1 MLHIYSEFHRKI
13 LLDSFGLPP
22 PHTTTATWSNGQSSV
37 HVDRLIAES
46 SKRAGA
52 QTALLLC
59 VADSHPGIFKTLAA
73 CKLENTSSEF
83 GEDSIEVWAA
93 ITVRGDPLPP

>member
-1 MLHIYSEFHRKI
+1 MIATAASA
-13 LLDSFGLPP
+13 LPGFV
-22 PHTTTATWSNGQSSV
+22 AVSSNC
-37 HVDRLIAES
+37 
-46 SKRAGA
+46 AGV

-93 ITVRGDPLPP
+93 ITVRG

>member
-1 MLHIYSEFHRKI
+1 M
-13 LLDSFGLPP
+13 
-22 PHTTTATWSNGQSSV
+22 
-37 HVDRLIAES
+37 
-46 SKRAGA
+46 

-93 ITVRGDPLPP
+93 ITVGSWPLPF